1 MTRLVPQSCSPT
13 QVPMLHTQTPISFP
27 EVKTELARALLGL
40 WGKRCPKE
48 EWAAPPLSLIELLDQ
63 ERNRGLW
70 RRCLGVL
77 DSYTWCMLGRCLGLW
92 GIPAQNGPPECPVP
106 VGKSD
111 TVALRAQGPR
121 GVYPYIFIISN
132 FIIK

>member
-1 MTRLVPQSCSPT
+1 MACGGREVPRRS
-13 QVPMLHTQTPISFP
+13 
-27 EVKTELARALLGL
+27 G
-40 WGKRCPKE
+40 
-48 EWAAPPLSLIELLDQ
+48 PPLPHLSWSFLDK
-63 ERNRGLW
+63 ERPEGFGGGFRVFHFDTLRLW
-70 RRCLGVL
+70 EGVSGFW
-77 DSYTWCMLGRCLGLW
+77 DSW

-111 TVALRAQGPR
+111 TVALRAHGPR